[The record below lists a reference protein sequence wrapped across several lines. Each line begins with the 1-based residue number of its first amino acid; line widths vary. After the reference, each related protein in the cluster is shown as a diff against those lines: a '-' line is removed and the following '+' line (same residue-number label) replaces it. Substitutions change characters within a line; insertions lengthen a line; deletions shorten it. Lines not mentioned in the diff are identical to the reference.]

1 MDQQK
6 LPEQRKDCGG
16 RRDSDKCIFHEAH
29 EIMFADDRAD
39 IKGHDLC
46 ITAIKREMQT
56 KVNMKLFYA
65 TAGGVFAA
73 ILIILGVQWGT
84 YQLVNSMALDH
95 ERAMG
100 KISATLVEVRADIKH
115 GNIVSAGARDTLK
128 DSLERQSKITEKNI
142 DEIKTQLK
150 KIDAQSHGGNR

>member
-100 KISATLVEVRADIKH
+100 KISATLAEVRADIKH
-115 GNIVSAGARDTLK
+115 GNVVSAVARDTLK
-128 DSLERQSKITEKNI
+128 DSLDRQSKITEKNI
-142 DEIKTQLK
+142 DDIKEQLK
-150 KIDAQSHGGNR
+150 KIDAQSHEENR